1 MRKQFALLFCTI
13 LSIVAASQS
22 PQKFSFQ
29 TVIRN
34 NSNALVASQQVG
46 MRVSILQESENGS
59 VVYSERHFST
69 TNTNGLASLQ
79 IGGGMVLSGNFAN
92 INWASAPYFIKT
104 EIDITGGTNYTISTT
119 QQLLSVPYALH
130 ASDVFSDVSAE
141 GDTLYIGNSYYIIPG
156 ISAANQ
162 QVVLLPTDHSCGE
175 PGVHNGNKIYGTLI
189 DHQGNIYRTIQIG
202 GQNWMAENLKVSIYR
217 NGETIPNLN
226 SVQWSSATS
235 GAWVYYQ
242 NNADFECPYG
252 KLYNWFAAADPRNV
266 CPIGWHVPTQSDW
279 LQLEANLGGELL
291 SGGKM
296 KSTGFDHWASPNE
309 SASNESGFSVLPSGV
324 VSSSATSLFLNESA
338 YFWSSTPINVA
349 VASGY
354 FLSYYAGQSYQIESP
369 RNEGY
374 AIRCIQD

>member
-1 MRKQFALLFCTI
+1 MKQHCTFLLFIFFTI
-13 LSIVAASQS
+13 TGFSQA
-22 PQKFSFQ
+22 PQKISFQ

-34 NSNALVASQQVG
+34 STNYLVVNQQVAV
-46 MRVSILQESENGS
+46 RVSILQESENGS
-59 VVYSERHFST
+59 VVYSERHSPI
-69 TNTNGLASLQ
+69 TNTNGLASFQ
-79 IGGGMVLSGNFAN
+79 IGSGLIIEGGFQN
-92 INWASAPYFIKT
+92 INWANGPYFVKT
-104 EIDITGGTNYTISTT
+104 ETDLNGGTNYSISTT

-130 ASDVFSDVSAE
+130 ATDVFSDVSAV

-175 PGVHNGNKIYGTLI
+175 PDVHNGNKIYGTLT
-189 DHQGNIYRTIQIG
+189 DQQGNAYKTIQIG
-202 GQNWMAENLKVSIYR
+202 GQNWMAENLKTSIYR
-217 NGETIPNLN
+217 NGETIPSLN
-226 SVQWSSATS
+226 SSQWGSTTA
-235 GAWVYYQ
+235 GAWVHYQ

-266 CPIGWHVPTQSDW
+266 CPIGWHVPTQSEW
-279 LQLEANLGGELL
+279 LQLEAILGGELL

-296 KSTGFDHWASPNE
+296 KSTGIDHWTSPNE
-309 SASNESGFSVLPSGV
+309 SASNESGLSVLPSGV

-338 YFWSSTPINVA
+338 YFWSSSPINVA